1 MKNIKYVPNWLKWRE
16 NWSEIIS
23 VFFYPPPSK
32 KKENNFV
39 NLKKNESCPKLVEL
53 VCKLFGNNFQF
64 FLPPLQIGAKKIRA
78 KKSKLFQ
85 IDWNAEKTGRKL
97 VFRIFDPQPLPI
109 CDEENF
115 NKKNQ
120 ICSKLAKKLV
130 GNNFYL

>member
-1 MKNIKYVPNWLKWRE
+1 MSQIGWTGV
-16 NWSEIIS
+16 
-23 VFFYPPPSK
+23 
-32 KKENNFV
+32 
-39 NLKKNESCPKLVEL
+39 
-53 VCKLFGNNFQF
+53 KLFGNNFQF

-115 NKKNQ
+115 NKKKSNLFQ
-120 ICSKLAKKLV
+120 I
-130 GNNFYL
+130 G